1 MELSVFFNHVVVAAE
16 QCGLSLE
23 DTAQKCLS
31 WGITGLEIMN
41 TELQQPGTREKLA
54 VLCRAGMHVNSMPAF
69 CDFGHCPNE
78 EEAGG

>member
-1 MELSVFFNHVVVAAE
+1 MKLSVFFNHVVVAAE
-16 QCGLSLE
+16 QSGLSLE

-54 VLCRAGMHVNSMPAF
+54 VLCRAGSRSMRSPF
-69 CDFGHCPNE
+69 VTGWMS
-78 EEAGG
+78 